1 MMFWDTTRCIIE
13 GLDKSFKRKYE
24 EFNKYKDVEGLMK
37 YKELVVSLRD
47 SDILIEFDKIGHYV
61 IDDDNF
67 KDDPCKPKSK
77 ITNEFLKMANR
88 QISTTIPAI
97 QIQSIQGFVT
107 FNDIEGLLML
117 IQFNYFYYSKSRCSR
132 YRVME
137 MGIGGDIIQYL
148 TFFTDDYKSLPK
160 LPEYDESFFDNL
172 KNMKYENERARLLED
187 FLRCGYISLLLVEQ
201 DFSGYF
207 FNNIK
212 VSAQYLM
219 ACNALKRGSNT
230 INCEDVVVGYTL
242 TLKCIVEDMRPYVRA
257 AYYRTKQSKQTQK

>member
-187 FLRCGYISLLLVEQ
+187 FLRCGYLGLIADEQKISVN
-201 DFSGYF
+201 F

>member
-1 MMFWDTTRCIIE
+1 MFWKDIRTIIE
-13 GLDKSFKRKYE
+13 GLDKSYE
-24 EFNKYKDVEGLMK
+24 RVNDEFEEYMDVKGLK
-37 YKELVVSLRD
+37 EYKELVVSLRD

-61 IDDDNF
+61 IDDNNF
-67 KDDPCKPKSK
+67 KDDPIKPKSK

-88 QISTTIPAI
+88 QISTTITAI
-97 QIQSIQGFVT
+97 HFKSIQGFVC

-172 KNMKYENERARLLED
+172 KNMEYENERARLLED

>member
-1 MMFWDTTRCIIE
+1 MFWKDIRTIIE
-13 GLDKSFKRKYE
+13 GLDKSYE
-24 EFNKYKDVEGLMK
+24 RVNDEFEEYMDVEGLK
-37 YKELVVSLRD
+37 EYKELVVSLRD

-67 KDDPCKPKSK
+67 KNDSCKPKSK

-88 QISTTIPAI
+88 QISTTITAI
-97 QIQSIQGFVT
+97 HFKSIQGFVC

-137 MGIGGDIIQYL
+137 MGIGEDIIQYL

-172 KNMKYENERARLLED
+172 KNMEYENERARLLED

-257 AYYRTKQSKQTQK
+257 AYYRTKQSKQTQT

>member
-1 MMFWDTTRCIIE
+1 MFWKDIRTIIE
-13 GLDKSFKRKYE
+13 GLDKSYE
-24 EFNKYKDVEGLMK
+24 RVNDEFEEYMDVEGLK
-37 YKELVVSLRD
+37 EYKELVVSLRD

-67 KDDPCKPKSK
+67 KNDSCKPKSK

-88 QISTTIPAI
+88 QISTTITAI
-97 QIQSIQGFVT
+97 HFKSIQ
-107 FNDIEGLLML
+107 D
-117 IQFNYFYYSKSRCSR
+117 YSKSRCSR

-172 KNMKYENERARLLED
+172 KNMEYENERARLLED

-257 AYYRTKQSKQTQK
+257 AYYRTKQSKQTQT